1 MKPSLAVFLAAV
13 SCSLVGFAAPFGH
26 CENLQIRK
34 NFSALAADRLA
45 ESIGD
50 TITILIQE
58 RASASGSEQN
68 SRSRGGAL
76 NAQLQSTARSNVL
89 SGSINGSTN
98 GTMANQRTATFTAS
112 VTATVDDV
120 LDNGDL
126 HIHGDEYIDIN
137 GETTHLQISGRVRRA
152 DISTA
157 NTVPSSAIADLSL
170 RYGAGGAPN
179 KRDQRGLI
187 GRLFGFIW

>member
-1 MKPSLAVFLAAV
+1 MNSSRTALLATFV
-13 SCSLVGFAAPFGH
+13 CSLVGFTALAGH

-45 ESIGD
+45 ESTGD

-68 SRSRGGAL
+68 SRSRSGAL
-76 NAQLQSTARSNVL
+76 NAQLQSTARSNAL
-89 SGSINGSTN
+89 GGSISGSTSGV
-98 GTMANQRTATFTAS
+98 MANQRTATFTAS

-170 RYGAGGAPN
+170 RYGAGSAPN

-187 GRLFGFIW
+187 GRLFGLIW